1 MSKDNGDTIVRQGD
15 KWKRN
20 GLILS
25 ILRVLGGSVSFYEI
39 DSNKLSTMLVIDFLV
54 GAELISSVDDAMV
67 KVDLGTEWRIK
78 QCITQ
83 EVFKVEGVSTSEV
96 YIDSPVDGYYV
107 FGRKQFLDRFELA
120 EGGSLAGVDNTF
132 NDDTPAQAS
141 IAIDGG
147 MGTVNVAVCPSCS
160 YEYPIKSDGS
170 YEISK
175 NGQCYRC
182 QIGRSNAGKMK
193 LNGVAETELLELQM
207 AAVTATR
214 DLGFKQGVDAE
225 RERLAGLIK
234 AAKAVRNSLIEYDED
249 EHGSGEIFYTEMMSE
264 SVDLLSEAVKEYE
277 AASKDDS

>member
-20 GLILS
+20 GLMLNIK
-25 ILRVLGGSVSFYEI
+25 RVMDGAVFFYEV
-39 DSNKLSTMLVIDFLV
+39 DPNNPSVMLISEFLV
-54 GAELISSVDDAMV
+54 GAELMSSVDDKTV
-67 KVDLGTEWRIK
+67 TCD
-78 QCITQ
+78 
-83 EVFKVEGVSTSEV
+83 F
-96 YIDSPVDGYYV
+96 
-107 FGRKQFLDRFELA
+107 F
-120 EGGSLAGVDNTF
+120 SLSYDA
-132 NDDTPAQAS
+132 PAQAS
-141 IAIDGG
+141 IAIDSS

-160 YEYPIKSDGS
+160 HEYPIKSDGS

-182 QIGRSNAGKMK
+182 QLGRSNAGKMK

-249 EHGSGEIFYTEMMSE
+249 EYGSGEIFYCETMSE

-277 AASKDDS
+277 TASKDDS